1 MKRRGE
7 MRTDKRWMKGRRW
20 EVERSNQGNEGDR
33 MVIEEDQNGAFWS
46 SLVDLYTAR
55 SSL

>member
-7 MRTDKRWMKGRRW
+7 MRQEMRRMKGRRG
-20 EVERSNQGNEGDR
+20 EVEISSQGNEGDR
-33 MVIEEDQNGAFWS
+33 MAIEEDQNGAFWS
-46 SLVDLYTAR
+46 SLVDLYTVR